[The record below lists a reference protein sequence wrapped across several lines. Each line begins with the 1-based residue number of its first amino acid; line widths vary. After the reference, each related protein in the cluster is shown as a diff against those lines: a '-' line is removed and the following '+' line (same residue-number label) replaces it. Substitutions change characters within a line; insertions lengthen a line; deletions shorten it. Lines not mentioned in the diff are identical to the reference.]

1 MAALFSANPCIAA
14 EPPNILVA
22 IADDQSFPH
31 ASAYGYKGVHT
42 PAFDRIASM
51 GVLFNNAF
59 TPAPGCSPMRAA
71 FLTGRN
77 IWQIEA
83 AGTHAS
89 SFSKKYKTYPKR
101 MEESDYFVGYT
112 GKGWGPGNWKTT
124 GRDRNP
130 AGPEFSNKTTQP
142 PYSGINKNDYASNFS
157 EFLKAKPN
165 EKPFCFWF
173 GSKEPHRGY
182 EKGSGL
188 KSGKNIGDIVVP
200 EFLPDT
206 PEIRNDIM
214 DYLVEIEWFDQHL
227 GRMIKEL
234 EQRDELENTLIIVTS
249 DNGMPFPRAK
259 ANVYEYGIH
268 MPLAI
273 SCPDIFS
280 GKRKVD
286 DLVSLIDVTAT
297 LYELSGVSPPSEM
310 PITGNSLAN
319 LLKSGQSGWVEAD
332 RSAIYSG
339 RERHS
344 SSRFRSLSY
353 PQRCIRTQQFL
364 YIHNFR
370 SERWPA
376 GAPQKFG
383 NGGYA
388 STGEVLAKIKGP
400 MHQGYHDID
409 NGPSLKF
416 LVKNQPDPE
425 TNNYLQL
432 AVAKRPTEELY
443 DIKTDPGCLH
453 NLVGRSDYYQVQT
466 SLRRKLM
473 SFLKNTKDPRV
484 VDADGGEVW
493 ETYPRYSGLRWF
505 PIPDWAEEHPERVP
519 QQDWLEERRPR

>member
-1 MAALFSANPCIAA
+1 
-14 EPPNILVA
+14 
-22 IADDQSFPH
+22 
-31 ASAYGYKGVHT
+31 
-42 PAFDRIASM
+42 
-51 GVLFNNAF
+51 
-59 TPAPGCSPMRAA
+59 
-71 FLTGRN
+71 
-77 IWQIEA
+77 
-83 AGTHAS
+83 
-89 SFSKKYKTYPKR
+89 
-101 MEESDYFVGYT
+101 
-112 GKGWGPGNWKTT
+112 
-124 GRDRNP
+124 
-130 AGPEFSNKTTQP
+130 
-142 PYSGINKNDYASNFS
+142 
-157 EFLKAKPN
+157 
-165 EKPFCFWF
+165 
-173 GSKEPHRGY
+173 
-182 EKGSGL
+182 
-188 KSGKNIGDIVVP
+188 
-200 EFLPDT
+200 
-206 PEIRNDIM
+206 M